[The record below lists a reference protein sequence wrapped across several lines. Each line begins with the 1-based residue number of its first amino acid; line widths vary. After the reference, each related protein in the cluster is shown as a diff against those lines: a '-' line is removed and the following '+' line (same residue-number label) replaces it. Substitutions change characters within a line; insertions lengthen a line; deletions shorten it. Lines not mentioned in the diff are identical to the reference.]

1 MKKVI
6 LIITV
11 LFIGFSTQAQKKRK
25 NAKHVIEVDGICGM
39 CKKRIEKAC
48 LSVKGV
54 KFAKWDIPSKQLTV
68 IINERKTS
76 ASAVAEKMASIGH
89 DTKEF
94 KAPQEAYDNLHGC
107 CKYRDEEIIKDHN
120 GNLKKQKKQ

>member
-1 MKKVI
+1 MKRAI
-6 LIITV
+6 LIITL
-11 LFIGFSTQAQKKRK
+11 LFVGFTTQAQKK
-25 NAKHVIEVDGICGM
+25 NAKHIIEVDGICMM

-48 LSVKGV
+48 LNTKGV

-68 IINERKTS
+68 IIDERRTS
-76 ASAVAEKMASIGH
+76 SSKVAEKVASIGH

-107 CKYRDEEIIKDHN
+107 CKYRDDEIVKDHN
-120 GNLKKQKKQ
+120 GGLKKQKKQ